1 MTTLEEALT
10 EAAQRGLTHL
20 TLYPTW
26 SNDGKTIYWNARATP
41 STGHQYVSAAHSDPV
56 EAVRVVLTDLPRAKK
71 RVTATVTA
79 EQLLREFGNSEVIS
93 EPEPSLSP
101 EQWK

>member
-10 EAAQRGLTHL
+10 EAAGRGLTHL

-41 STGHQYVSAAHSDPV
+41 STGHHYVSAAHNDPV
-56 EAVRVVLTDLPRAKK
+56 EAMRVALTDLPRAKK
-71 RVTATVTA
+71 RVTATVT
-79 EQLLREFGNSEVIS
+79 
-93 EPEPSLSP
+93 EPQMEKEPAMSLDP
-101 EQWK
+101 EEDL

>member
-1 MTTLEEALT
+1 MTLEDTLR
-10 EAAQRGLTHL
+10 EAATRGLTHL

-26 SNDGKTIYWNARATP
+26 SNDGKTTYWNARATP

-56 EAVRVVLTDLPRAKK
+56 EAVRVVLTELPRCKK
-71 RVTATVTA
+71 RVTATVT
-79 EQLLREFGNSEVIS
+79 
-93 EPEPSLSP
+93 EPQMEKEPATSLDP

>member
-1 MTTLEEALT
+1 MTLEDTLREAT
-10 EAAQRGLTHL
+10 TRGLTHL
-20 TLYPTW
+20 TVWPTW
-26 SNDGKTIYWNARATP
+26 SNDGKTTYWNARATP

-71 RVTATVTA
+71 RVTATVT
-79 EQLLREFGNSEVIS
+79 
-93 EPEPSLSP
+93 EPQMEKEPAMSLDP